1 MGRNGTK
8 LKNLNRDI
16 LKKLAAYVDDV
27 IMKQKPSSR
36 SGADLLKSYSPWLAS
51 FKSSE
56 FEEVTSRLKINFQL
70 SHLFYIS
77 NSKSL
82 ANIMV

>member
-1 MGRNGTK
+1 MGRNGAK

-27 IMKQKPSSR
+27 VMKQKPSSR

-56 FEEVTSRLKINFQL
+56 FEEVTSRSKMNFQL
-70 SHLFYIS
+70 SHPFYIS

-82 ANIMV
+82 ANITV